1 MSWFD
6 FLFQNKKSAPATTH
20 VSNKFFSG
28 IAHIIKPKSPVSD
41 LRENFEFPSST
52 LYDVKRA
59 VATDSYIAESLSK
72 YKEKIFKAGY
82 VLKGEDEVVDY
93 IKKRFA
99 FLDYMGEIPFDA
111 FLQEIA
117 DDLITYSNA
126 YLYKVRNDKIPMAIK
141 GYYDDLPVAGYI
153 RLDPCS
159 VIIVTDQYGNII
171 RYELE
176 QERRYERQKILPK
189 DMLHIPIERKAG
201 SKYGNPRLESV
212 LEDVKALREIEGD
225 VLTLIHRF
233 CFPLYHIKVGL
244 AQPGYNGTQ
253 TEIDDIKNKIYTM
266 QEDGML
272 ITNEKIEVSVIGA
285 ENNALDIANY
295 LGYFEKRVFTGL
307 NTSETQMGRDNNN
320 TNPEAIEAQIHDTV
334 KFFQR
339 VLATYIENGII
350 NEFLLEGGYNPICN
364 ENERVKWV
372 FNEISLDT
380 RIKLENHEMLKYQS
394 NIQTLE
400 ETREDIGKR
409 TLEDAGDLFVEN
421 VTNNS
426 ALKQIKAKS
435 DEAIRLAKVNSML
448 SPNTSSAPS
457 RNNAKTNSNQGNGKT
472 KSYSNKAATNNNRP
486 ANQHGIYSVKIKESL
501 KELEKIKIFQS
512 QTYKIY
518 EKMRNDFNSSTAYQ
532 EDMMALKQNYCNL
545 LNSLSKEAFAFY
557 VKATNHIP
565 HTDATALRINPAYYE
580 NLIST
585 QLNHLNDSLQEKLQ
599 THTLDE
605 AFESLSYRLNFMTDY
620 LSHKYMWH
628 TFAEIAFA
636 EGYQT
641 LQVKFHSEADE
652 KAHYQFIDLQSY
664 EEKDIP
670 PFHPFCQC
678 ELHLPIEVI

>member
-1 MSWFD
+1 MAFFD
-6 FLFQNKKSAPATTH
+6 FLFQNKKTT
-20 VSNKFFSG
+20 SKEPNLSTKFFSG

-41 LRENFEFPSST
+41 SRENFEFPALS
-52 LYDVKRA
+52 LYDIKRA
-59 VATDSYIAESLSK
+59 VATDSYIAESLNK

-99 FLDYMGEIPFDA
+99 FVDYMGEIPFDI
-111 FLQEIA
+111 FLQEVA
-117 DDLITYSNA
+117 DDLITYSNV
-126 YLYKVRNDKIPMAIK
+126 YLYKIRNDKIPMPIK
-141 GYYDDLPVAGYI
+141 GYYDTLPVAGYI

-159 VIIVTDQYGNII
+159 VIIVTDKYGNIL
-171 RYELE
+171 RYEIE
-176 QERRYERQKILPK
+176 QERLYERQKILPK
-189 DMLHIPIERKAG
+189 DMIHIAIDRKAG
-201 SKYGNPRLESV
+201 SKYGTPRLESV
-212 LEDVKALREIEGD
+212 LEDIKALREIEGD

-233 CFPLYHIKVGL
+233 CFPLYHVKVGL

-272 ITNEKIEVSVIGA
+272 ITNEKIEVTAIGA

-295 LGYFEKRVFTGL
+295 LSYFEKRAFTGL

-320 TNPEAIEAQIHDTV
+320 TNPEAIEAQVHDTV

-339 VLATYIENGII
+339 ILATYIENGII
-350 NEFLLEGGYNPICN
+350 NEFLLEGGYNPILN
-364 ENERVKWV
+364 ESERVKWV

-409 TLEDAGDLFVEN
+409 SLEDADDLFVEN

-435 DEAIRLAKVNSML
+435 DEAIRLAKVNSTL
-448 SPNTSSAPS
+448 SANTVSATSS
-457 RNNAKTNSNQGNGKT
+457 NTKNSNQGNGKT

-501 KELEKIKIFQS
+501 KELDKIKKFQS
-512 QTYKIY
+512 KTYKIY
-518 EKMRNDFNSSTAYQ
+518 EKMRNDFNDSILYQ
-532 EDMMALKQNYCNL
+532 ADITALKSNYNNL
-545 LNSLSKEAFAFY
+545 LTSLSKEAFAFY
-557 VKATNHIP
+557 AKATNHTP
-565 HTDATALRINPAYYE
+565 HTDVSTLRINPIYYE
-580 NLIST
+580 NLIAT
-585 QLNHLNDSLQEKLQ
+585 QINHLDKSLQEKMQ

-605 AFESLSYRLNFMTDY
+605 AFDSLSYRLKFMTDY
-620 LSHKYMWH
+620 VSRKYMWH

-641 LQVKFHSEADE
+641 LQVKFHSDKDKET
-652 KAHYQFIDLQSY
+652 HYQLIDLHEY
-664 EEKDIP
+664 AEKDIP
-670 PFHPFCQC
+670 PFHAFCQC
-678 ELHLPIEVI
+678 ELHLPTEVI